1 MLDLEQTEDVGTLL
15 SAGRE
20 AAQRGD
26 KTTARNALRKA
37 NRLAPNDV
45 PVLIALA
52 EVVGTF
58 NERRLLLEQALQLE
72 PDNIAAQGALAAL
85 KSGAANPHPAVNLPP
100 IDPTPLMA
108 PTSETLYCYRHPTV
122 ETGLRCIQCAR
133 PICSKCSE
141 RTPVGFICPECRKE
155 RRSPM
160 YQVAPLDAVKA
171 GAISLVIG
179 GVGAYIC
186 SFFPLFLFFFMG
198 AVIGETIMRV
208 IDWATRKRGL
218 MMQIAGAGAFAL
230 GAILAALFAV
240 GFNIGLIIFL
250 VIGVSTLVARLR

>member
-1 MLDLEQTEDVGTLL
+1 MLNLEQIDDVGTLL

-26 KTTARNALRKA
+26 KTAARNALRKA
-37 NRLAPNDV
+37 LRLAPNDV
-45 PVLIALA
+45 NVLIALA

-72 PDNIAAQGALAAL
+72 PENIAAQGALAAL
-85 KSGAANPHPAVNLPP
+85 KSGAANPHPAVNVPP
-100 IDPTPLMA
+100 IDATPLLA

-122 ETGLRCIQCAR
+122 ETGLRCIQCTR

-141 RTPVGFICPECRKE
+141 RTPVGYICPECRKA
-155 RRSPM
+155 RRSPI
-160 YQVAPLDAVKA
+160 YQVEPVDVVKA
-171 GAISLVIG
+171 GVISLVLG

-186 SFFPLFLFFFMG
+186 SFFPPFLFFFMG
-198 AVIGETIMRV
+198 GVIGEAIMRV

-218 MMQIAGAGAFAL
+218 VMQIAAAGLFGL
-230 GAILAALFAV
+230 GAIIAALFAV
-240 GFNIGLIIFL
+240 DFNLGLILFL
-250 VIGVSTLVARLR
+250 GFGVFTIVARLR

>member
-160 YQVAPLDAVKA
+160 YQVEPLDAVKA
-171 GAISLVIG
+171 GAISLVLG
-179 GVGAYIC
+179 GVGAYLLSPFGI
-186 SFFPLFLFFFMG
+186 FLFFLMG
-198 AVIGETIMRV
+198 GVIGEMIMRA

-218 MMQIAGAGAFAL
+218 IMQIAAAGSFAV
-230 GAILAALFAV
+230 GAILAAVFAV
-240 GFNIGLIIFL
+240 GFKIGLILFL
-250 VIGVSTLVARLR
+250 GFGVFIIVARLR